1 MALIDCPECKKQI
14 SNHAVGCPHCGMP
27 LVCPECGH
35 KHAPLEA
42 PALNLPRPNRRHLMT
57 AVVFASSLVAWSLV
71 AFGLWKY
78 FEIQSE
84 GRRAVSAPP
93 VAAHAVPVTPES
105 VLAAAPMP
113 STAESPETAAPQ
125 PTLSFAGSEV
135 LGSNL
140 VPSLA
145 EAFLKHEGALDV
157 RRIDETSRRQIV
169 VEGVFG
175 AETPVRNIRI
185 SAHGSHTAFETL
197 AEGRADIGMA
207 SREITY
213 EENLRLRL
221 LANMA
226 ESLKEALLA
235 LDGIAIIVN
244 PANPLSELS
253 RDQIAAIYSG
263 LITDWLQLN
272 QTAGR
277 INVCIPD
284 DKSDTFDA
292 FSTEVLGNIALT
304 TDARRFRDASEV
316 AAAVLRDR
324 AAIGL
329 VSMSSIGNAKA
340 IAISVPGRTAVS
352 PDQASVAAGYYPL
365 ARRLYLYSFSA
376 QNNAHVRKFL
386 EYVGSEEA
394 RALIKHEG
402 FVALD
407 MKTEESG
414 RAESV
419 NTIPYPKYTAD
430 ALRLSFDVQFSAASA
445 TLDDTARDTIQRA
458 VDFLSSLGS
467 ETPQV
472 MLFGF
477 SDSQGDDLFNLQ
489 LSKQRAEVVAKELS
503 QRGIR
508 PSVITGLG
516 STQPAAS
523 NDTGRGRN
531 RNRRVEIWLK
541 KNSL

>member
-14 SNHAVGCPHCGMP
+14 SNHAVACPHCGMP

-42 PALNLPRPNRRHLMT
+42 PALDLPRPSRRHLMT

-84 GRRAVSAPP
+84 ERRAVSAPP
-93 VAAHAVPVTPES
+93 VAAHAVPATPES

-113 STAESPETAAPQ
+113 STAESPEAAAPQ

-157 RRIDETSRRQIV
+157 RRIDDPSGRQIV
-169 VEGVFG
+169 VEGVVG
-175 AETPVRNIRI
+175 ATVRNIRI
-185 SAHGSHTAFETL
+185 SAQGSHTAFETL

-226 ESLKEALLA
+226 ESLKEAPLA

-284 DKSDTFDA
+284 DKSDTFYA
-292 FSTEVLGNIALT
+292 FSTEVL
-304 TDARRFRDASEV
+304 
-316 AAAVLRDR
+316 
-324 AAIGL
+324 
-329 VSMSSIGNAKA
+329 
-340 IAISVPGRTAVS
+340 
-352 PDQASVAAGYYPL
+352 
-365 ARRLYLYSFSA
+365 
-376 QNNAHVRKFL
+376 
-386 EYVGSEEA
+386 
-394 RALIKHEG
+394 
-402 FVALD
+402 
-407 MKTEESG
+407 
-414 RAESV
+414 
-419 NTIPYPKYTAD
+419 
-430 ALRLSFDVQFSAASA
+430 
-445 TLDDTARDTIQRA
+445 
-458 VDFLSSLGS
+458 
-467 ETPQV
+467 
-472 MLFGF
+472 
-477 SDSQGDDLFNLQ
+477 
-489 LSKQRAEVVAKELS
+489 
-503 QRGIR
+503 
-508 PSVITGLG
+508 
-516 STQPAAS
+516 
-523 NDTGRGRN
+523 
-531 RNRRVEIWLK
+531 
-541 KNSL
+541 

>member
-14 SNHAVGCPHCGMP
+14 SNHAVVCPHCGMP

-35 KHAPLEA
+35 KHVPLEA
-42 PALNLPRPNRRHLMT
+42 PALNLPRPSRRHLIT

-78 FEIQSE
+78 FQVQSDE
-84 GRRAVSAPP
+84 LRAVSASP
-93 VAAHAVPVTPES
+93 VPAHAVPATPES
-105 VLAAAPMP
+105 VLPAAPMP
-113 STAESPETAAPQ
+113 STAGSPETAAPQ

-157 RRIDETSRRQIV
+157 RRIDDPSGRQIV
-169 VEGVFG
+169 VEGVVG
-175 AETPVRNIRI
+175 ATVRNIRI
-185 SAHGSHTAFETL
+185 SAQGSHTAFETL

-207 SREITY
+207 AREITY
-213 EENLRLRL
+213 EEHLRLRL

-226 ESLKEALLA
+226 ESLKEAPLA

-263 LITDWLQLN
+263 LITDWLQVN
-272 QTAGR
+272 QSAGR

-284 DKSDTFDA
+284 DKDDTFDA

-304 TDARRFRDASEV
+304 TDAQRFRDASEV

-324 AAIGL
+324 AGIGL

-352 PDQASVAAGYYPL
+352 PDQPSVAAGYYPF
-365 ARRLYLYSFSA
+365 ARRLYLYSFSG

-394 RALIKHEG
+394 RALIKHTG
-402 FVALD
+402 FVTLD
-407 MKTEESG
+407 MKTEEPG
-414 RAESV
+414 LAESV
-419 NTIPYPKYTAD
+419 DTIPYAQYTAE
-430 ALRLSFDVQFSAASA
+430 ALRLSFDVRFSAASA
-445 TLDDTARDTIQRA
+445 TLDDTARHTIQRA

-467 ETPQV
+467 ETPRV

-477 SDSQGDDLFNLQ
+477 SDSKGDDLFNLQ
-489 LSKQRAEVVAKELS
+489 ISKQRAEVVANELS
-503 QRGIR
+503 QRGIK

-516 STQPAAS
+516 STQPVAS
-523 NDTGRGRN
+523 NDTGRGRSQ
-531 RNRRVEIWLK
+531 NRRVEIWLK
-541 KNSL
+541 KNSP